1 MFNWILVIVLPVVVT
16 GYCIMQFK
24 RSRDRWYV
32 GVLALTLTFTAAG
45 ILTLLSQDNRLLG
58 IPWETLRDSYFALV
72 ALLILYYSFR
82 ALWPHPFLGLSRS
95 YAKALDLRARG
106 DIRHALQI
114 TRQLVVNYP
123 R

>member
-72 ALLILYYSFR
+72 ALLILGRLLKIYHLMSLAY
-82 ALWPHPFLGLSRS
+82 
-95 YAKALDLRARG
+95 
-106 DIRHALQI
+106 
-114 TRQLVVNYP
+114 
-123 R
+123 